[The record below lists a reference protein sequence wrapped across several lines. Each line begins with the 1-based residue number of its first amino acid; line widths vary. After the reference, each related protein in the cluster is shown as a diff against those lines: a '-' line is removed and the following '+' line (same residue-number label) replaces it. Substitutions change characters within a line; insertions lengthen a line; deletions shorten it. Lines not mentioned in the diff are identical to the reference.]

1 MCAIGNY
8 STFPIANNCTR
19 GRGNFEGLSH
29 GGGPTK
35 LAEILRAFS
44 FIEGLSKY
52 TALANIP
59 LKVQSSEMDLA
70 ESSLI

>member
-8 STFPIANNCTR
+8 TFPIANNCTR

-29 GGGPTK
+29 GGGPNKTI
-35 LAEILRAFS
+35 AEILRASF

-52 TALANIP
+52 TTFSQYTCQGT
-59 LKVQSSEMDLA
+59 VQRDGSG
-70 ESSLI
+70 